1 MSSSPAE
8 HLDRSLENAREL
20 AERLCG
26 RSPSSLEICRGGG
39 NNRVYR
45 VTAGDSIFALKCYG
59 PIENDRDRLSQEFEG
74 LNFLEEAGIVGSI
87 PAPFAIDREKRSA
100 LYEWID
106 GCKPSEHGI
115 ADIDAALT
123 FLGQLHRV
131 RDLPTAAALPPATE
145 AVLKP
150 LDLVSQLQ
158 RRQTRL
164 ASVVATERPL
174 AEFLRTELEPE
185 LARRLARLA
194 DLTEGETLAAG
205 AMTLSPSDFGFHNT
219 IRRPDGSLVFIDF
232 EYFGWDDPVK
242 LVADFLWHP
251 AMHLSRAERTRFF
264 DGATALFAGEPGFSR
279 RFQLTFPLYGIR
291 WALIMLNEFVPAL
304 RARRAFSGKGGSWT
318 TVKNEQLVKART
330 ALDAV
335 RSYREAIIA

>member
-1 MSSSPAE
+1 MSSSPPE
-8 HLDRSLENAREL
+8 YVDRSLEDALEL

-26 RSPSSLEICRGGG
+26 RSPASLELCRGGG

-45 VTAGDSIFALKCYG
+45 VTAGDSVFALKCYG
-59 PIENDRDRLSQEFEG
+59 PIESDRDRLSQEFES
-74 LNFLEEAGIVGSI
+74 LNFLLEAGIVGSI
-87 PAPFAIDREKRSA
+87 PAPVAIDREKRSA
-100 LYEWID
+100 LYQWID
-106 GCKPSEHGI
+106 GSKPSAHGI
-115 ADIDAALT
+115 DDIDAALM
-123 FLGQLHRV
+123 FLGQLHRG
-131 RDLPTAAALPPATE
+131 RDLPNAAALPPATE
-145 AVLKP
+145 AVLEP
-150 LDLVSQLQ
+150 LDLLGQLQ
-158 RRQTRL
+158 RRLTRL
-164 ASVVATERPL
+164 ASVEAMERPL
-174 AEFLRTELEPE
+174 AEFLHSELEPE
-185 LARRLARLA
+185 LARRAARLEELP
-194 DLTEGETLAAG
+194 DGKRLAAG

-264 DGATALFAGEPGFSR
+264 DGATALFGGEPGFSR
-279 RFQLTFPLYGIR
+279 RLQLTFPLYGIR

-318 TVKNEQLVKART
+318 TVKNAQLAKART